1 MKILIVSNLYPSSPN
16 PADQTGVMLL
26 HQYAK
31 SWRQNHTI
39 CVINPNSYN
48 LLTARKLRRER
59 LPQTFELDEIKV
71 FNVPILRLP
80 GDRLLVRKFD
90 KIFSGLGKFDLII
103 GCLPVGLEI
112 SHYLGRKHNVPF
124 FAYLHNTDFHRSG
137 VSKGKITSKYMRF
150 LRRAAGLMYVSHRIK
165 RSFENALPFEAES
178 MLLPGVLEQKWF
190 ANLENVINQKASDI
204 VFITAARLVKQKR
217 IDVLLRTL
225 ERIQGQN
232 FRYIIAGDGPERNTL
247 EAIVQKSKVLKG
259 RVSFKGMVDQTELMQ
274 LYDRSSFMLLISTNE
289 SFGLV
294 YLEAMAR
301 GCIPVG
307 TKGEGIDGVIIN
319 GTNGFLV
326 DPDSESI
333 KNLLETIIEMKP
345 EALIEMSKLAR
356 ETAEN
361 FMCDKVADE
370 FISFAK
376 TKASIV

>member
-1 MKILIVSNLYPSSPN
+1 
-16 PADQTGVMLL
+16 
-26 HQYAK
+26 
-31 SWRQNHTI
+31 
-39 CVINPNSYN
+39 
-48 LLTARKLRRER
+48 
-59 LPQTFELDEIKV
+59 
-71 FNVPILRLP
+71 
-80 GDRLLVRKFD
+80 
-90 KIFSGLGKFDLII
+90 
-103 GCLPVGLEI
+103 
-112 SHYLGRKHNVPF
+112 
-124 FAYLHNTDFHRSG
+124 
-137 VSKGKITSKYMRF
+137 
-150 LRRAAGLMYVSHRIK
+150 
-165 RSFENALPFEAES
+165 